1 MTMKDHVL
9 IFDTTLRDGEQALP
23 ASLSVGQKIR
33 IARQLA
39 QLKVDVIEAG
49 FPISSPGDFVS
60 VETIAKE
67 IKGPIIC
74 GLARAVEKDILACAA
89 ATKPAPRPR
98 IHTFLGTSTIHR
110 EKKLRRTQEEC
121 LAMVAAA
128 VKLARSKCPDVQFSA
143 EDAGRTERDF
153 LCKVVETA
161 IKHGASTVNIP
172 DTVGYTTPEIFAA
185 IIDDL
190 MNRVPN
196 VDQAVIAVHCHN
208 DLGLAT
214 SNSITAVKHGAR
226 QVECTIN
233 GIGERAGNAA
243 LEEVVMILNVR
254 RDHFGV
260 TCGIDTTE
268 IMRASKLVREVCSM
282 PVQPNKAVVGSN
294 AFAHSSGIHQDG
306 VLKARSTYEIMTP
319 QSIGL
324 LENKMNL
331 TSRSGSH
338 MVRNRLQSLGYAEK
352 DLDLE
357 TFYPKFK
364 ALADKK
370 GTVYDDDL
378 VALMEAPTL
387 EDIGDTYKLEY
398 LNVTG
403 GMGVIPTATVR
414 IACEGKVKQEAA
426 SGDGV
431 VDATTKAIDRV
442 VGFPIELKDYHLDAI
457 SEGREAQGRVK
468 IVAVAPEGTF
478 TGVGTSTDIVEASAK
493 AYMDVVN
500 KIARMRKYAPKLGGK
515 RARAPL

>member
-1 MTMKDHVL
+1 MKDQVL

-39 QLKVDVIEAG
+39 LLKVDVIEAG
-49 FPISSPGDFVS
+49 FPISSPGDFIS

-67 IKGPIIC
+67 VKGPIIC
-74 GLARAVEKDILACAA
+74 GLARAVEKDILACAKA
-89 ATKPAPRPR
+89 VRPAKRPR

-110 EKKLRRTQEEC
+110 EKKLRRSQDEC

-143 EDAGRTERDF
+143 EDAGRTERDY

-161 IKHGASTVNIP
+161 IKYGAKTINIP
-172 DTVGYTTPEIFAA
+172 DTVGYTTPEVFAS

-196 VDQAVIAVHCHN
+196 VDKAIIAVHCHN

-214 SNSITAVKHGAR
+214 ANSITAVKHGAR
-226 QVECTIN
+226 QVECTVN
-233 GIGERAGNAA
+233 GIGERAGNAS
-243 LEEVVMILNVR
+243 LEEVVMIMNVR
-254 RDHFGV
+254 RDYLGV
-260 TCGIDTTE
+260 TCGVETTE
-268 IMRASKLVREVCSM
+268 IMRASKLVRDVCAM
-282 PVQPNKAVVGSN
+282 PVQANKAVVGAN

-324 LENKMNL
+324 TENKMNL

-338 MVRNRLQSLGYAEK
+338 MVKNRLQGLGYREK
-352 DLDLE
+352 DIDLE

-378 VALMEAPTL
+378 VALMEADSID
-387 EDIGDTYKLEY
+387 EIGDTYKLEY

-403 GMGVIPTATVR
+403 GVGVIPTATVR
-414 IACEGKVKQEAA
+414 IARDGAVEEEAA

-442 VGFPIELKDYHLDAI
+442 VGLKIQIKDYHLDAI
-457 SEGREAQGRVK
+457 SEGKEAQGRVK
-468 IVAVAPEGTF
+468 MVAVAPEGTF
-478 TGVGTSTDIVEASAK
+478 TGIGTSTDIVEASAK

-500 KIARMRKYAPKLGGK
+500 KICRMRKYAPKLRGK
-515 RARAPL
+515 RERVVL

>member
-1 MTMKDHVL
+1 
-9 IFDTTLRDGEQALP
+9 
-23 ASLSVGQKIR
+23 
-33 IARQLA
+33 
-39 QLKVDVIEAG
+39 
-49 FPISSPGDFVS
+49 
-60 VETIAKE
+60 
-67 IKGPIIC
+67 
-74 GLARAVEKDILACAA
+74 
-89 ATKPAPRPR
+89 
-98 IHTFLGTSTIHR
+98 
-110 EKKLRRTQEEC
+110 
-121 LAMVAAA
+121 
-128 VKLARSKCPDVQFSA
+128 VQFSA

-153 LCKVVETA
+153 LCRVVEAA
-161 IKHGASTVNIP
+161 IKHGARTVNIP
-172 DTVGYTTPEIFAA
+172 DTVGYTTPEIFAS

-196 VDQAVIAVHCHN
+196 VDKAVIAVHCHN

-226 QVECTIN
+226 QIECTMN

-243 LEEVVMILNVR
+243 LEEVVMIMKVRHDYLNVR
-254 RDHFGV
+254 CGV
-260 TCGIDTTE
+260 DTTE
-268 IMRASKLVREVCSM
+268 IMRTSKLVRDVCAM
-282 PVQPNKAVVGSN
+282 PVQANKAVVGSN

-306 VLKARSTYEIMTP
+306 VLKAKGTYEIMTP

-324 LENKMNL
+324 KDNKMNL

-338 MVRNRLQSLGYAEK
+338 MVKNRLQSLGYDEGAI
-352 DLDLE
+352 DLDV
-357 TFYPKFK
+357 FYPKFK

-378 VALMEAPTL
+378 VALMEADSI
-387 EDIGDTYKLEY
+387 EEIADVYKLDY

-414 IACEGKVKQEAA
+414 LSFDGKSKQEAA

-442 VGFPIELKDYHLDAI
+442 VGFKIKVKDYHLDAI

-468 IVAVAPEGTF
+468 IVAISPEGTF
-478 TGVGTSTDIVEASAK
+478 TGIGMSTDIVEASAK

-500 KIARMRKYAPKLGGK
+500 KICRMRKFSPKLRGK
-515 RARAPL
+515 RARAEL

>member
-1 MTMKDHVL
+1 MNDNVL

-39 QLKVDVIEAG
+39 LLKVDVIEAG

-67 IKGPIIC
+67 VQGPIIC
-74 GLARAVEKDILACAA
+74 GLARAVEKDILSCAKA
-89 ATKPAPRPR
+89 VKPAKRAR

-110 EKKLRRTQEEC
+110 EKKLRRSQDEC
-121 LAMVAAA
+121 LAMISSA
-128 VKLARSKCPDVQFSA
+128 VKLARSKCGDVQFSA

-153 LCKVVETA
+153 LCRVVETA
-161 IKHGASTVNIP
+161 IKYGARTVNIP
-172 DTVGYTTPEIFAA
+172 DTVGYTTPEIFAT

-196 VDQAVIAVHCHN
+196 IDKAVIAVHCHN

-214 SNSITAVKHGAR
+214 ANSITAVKHGAR
-226 QVECTIN
+226 QIECTIN
-233 GIGERAGNAA
+233 GIGERAGNAS
-243 LEEVVMILNVR
+243 LEEVVMIMKVRRDYLNVR
-254 RDHFGV
+254 CGV
-260 TCGIDTTE
+260 DTTE
-268 IMRASKLVREVCSM
+268 IMRSSKLVRDVCAM
-282 PVQPNKAVVGSN
+282 PVQANKAIVGSN

-306 VLKARSTYEIMTP
+306 VLKAKGTYEIMTP

-324 LENKMNL
+324 KDNKMNL

-338 MVRNRLQSLGYAEK
+338 MVKSRLQSLGYGDK
-352 DLDLE
+352 DIDLE
-357 TFYPKFK
+357 VFYPKFK

-378 VALMEAPTL
+378 VALMEADSI
-387 EDIGDTYKLEY
+387 EEIADVYKLEY

-414 IACEGKVKQEAA
+414 IAFDGKAKEEAA

-442 VGFPIELKDYHLDAI
+442 VGFKITVKDYHLDAI

-468 IVAVAPEGTF
+468 IVAIAPEGTF
-478 TGVGTSTDIVEASAK
+478 TGIGMSTDIVEASAK

-500 KIARMRKYAPKLGGK
+500 KICRMRKFSPKLRGK
-515 RARAPL
+515 RARAEL

>member
-1 MTMKDHVL
+1 MKDHVL
-9 IFDTTLRDGEQALP
+9 ILDTTLRDGEQALP

-39 QLKVDVIEAG
+39 ELKVDVIEAG

-67 IKGPIIC
+67 VKGPIIC
-74 GLARAVEKDILACAA
+74 GLARAVEKDILSCAA
-89 ATKPAPRPR
+89 AVKPAKRPR

-128 VKLARSKCPDVQFSA
+128 VKLARGKCDDVQFSA

-153 LCKVVETA
+153 LCRVVETA
-161 IKHGASTVNIP
+161 IKHGAGTVNIP
-172 DTVGYTTPEIFAA
+172 DTVGYTTPEIFAS

-190 MNRVPN
+190 MGCVPN
-196 VDQAVIAVHCHN
+196 IDKAVIAVHCHN

-243 LEEVVMILNVR
+243 LEEVVMIMNVR
-254 RDHFGV
+254 RDYLNV
-260 TCGIDTTE
+260 TCGVDTTE
-268 IMRASKLVREVCSM
+268 IMRTSKLVRDVCAM

-306 VLKARSTYEIMTP
+306 VLKAKSTYEIMTP
-319 QSIGL
+319 ESVGL
-324 LENKMNL
+324 KENKMNL

-338 MVRNRLQSLGYAEK
+338 MVKNRLESLGYREK
-352 DLDLE
+352 DVDLAV
-357 TFYPKFK
+357 FYPKFK

-370 GTVYDDDL
+370 GTIYDDDL
-378 VALMEAPTL
+378 VALMEAATV
-387 EDIGDTYKLEY
+387 EEIADTYHLEY

-403 GMGVIPTATVR
+403 GVGVIPTATVR
-414 IACEGKVKQEAA
+414 IASEGKVKQEAA
-426 SGDGV
+426 TGDGV

-442 VGFPIELKDYHLDAI
+442 VGFQIRMKDYHLDAI

-478 TGVGTSTDIVEASAK
+478 TGIGMSTDIVEASAK

-500 KIARMRKYAPKLGGK
+500 KICRMRKYSPKLRGK